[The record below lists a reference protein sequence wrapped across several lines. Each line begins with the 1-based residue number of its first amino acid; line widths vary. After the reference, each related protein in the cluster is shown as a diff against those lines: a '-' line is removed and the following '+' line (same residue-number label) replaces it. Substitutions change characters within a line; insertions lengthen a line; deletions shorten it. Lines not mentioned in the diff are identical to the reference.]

1 MPAKQPQPCR
11 GGCGKVTLRN
21 SVRCVACERKA
32 TKKPRKASTRKEPTM
47 AELDAMIAEQYQTM
61 PRPEPED
68 KADPRGERPY
78 QPRIIHLSAGGR
90 KAARTFSRRM
100 GGKARSLDGHA

>member
-61 PRPEPED
+61 PAGWEPEPQD
-68 KADPRGERPY
+68 KADPRSQRPY
-78 QPRIIHLSAGGR
+78 EPRIIHLSASGR
-90 KAARTFSRRM
+90 KAVRTISRSGRTWW
-100 GGKARSLDGHA
+100 